1 MKNSKLSTRIGL
13 AFSILPIILIIT
25 IGITIF
31 EVNTSSKIT
40 SRVIDLRVPTANSS
54 LMMLNGINHSL
65 AALRG
70 WMLLGNE
77 KFKSERAA
85 AWDEEINPSLEAMK
99 KFSETWTNQKNVERL
114 ESIQTTLT
122 EFRGFQDEIE
132 AIAQTV
138 ENTPANK
145 LLLEE
150 AAPTAAAMVANITK
164 LIDLEAEQEATA
176 ERKALL
182 GMMADVRGTTGLSLA
197 AIRAYLL
204 SGDKA
209 FTNQFETLWAK
220 NIRRFGDLN
229 TQTNLL
235 NAEQLTAFSAFSKAR
250 TEFLPLPPQMFA
262 IRGAAGWNVANL
274 WLGTKAAPAAGT
286 IVQHLNAMVTDQK
299 GLMEADMGEATSK
312 IARLQFIEY
321 CFLAGGLIVS
331 VLVCLY
337 TTRSIV
343 GSIAN
348 PIKKASA
355 ELLEGADQMAGA
367 SSQVSSSSI
376 SLAESASEQAASLE
390 ETSASVEEMSSMIKR
405 TSDHAQNAKDITAQT
420 RSAADEGATDM
431 ESMSHAMDAIKLSS
445 DNIAKIIKTIDE
457 IAFQTNILALN
468 AAVEAARAGEAG
480 MGFAVVADEV
490 RNLAQRCAGAA
501 QETAEK
507 IQDSIEKSEQG
518 VTISGKV
525 AQRLGGIVEKATKV
539 DELVAEIASASR
551 EQAHGIEQVNTALSQ
566 MDKVTQ
572 TNAAS
577 AEESASASQEL
588 LAQAEALR
596 TTVVRL
602 KGVVEGSQEVQSQS
616 RGELSRTT
624 QNETYASEPISRR
637 SAIAVTSKADAK
649 VGLKKNGRPKKE
661 TVHASDAFD
670 ASRKQSEI
678 PMGDDFEEF

>member
-1 MKNSKLSTRIGL
+1 MNIIKKSKLSTKIGL
-13 AFSILPIILIIT
+13 GFSIVAFVLIAAV
-25 IGITIF
+25 GITIF
-31 EVNTSSKIT
+31 QVQKSSAVT
-40 SRVIDLRVPTANSS
+40 NRVVDLRVPTANAS

-77 KFKSERAA
+77 KFKSERKI
-85 AWDEEINPSLEAMK
+85 AWDKEITPSLESMLE
-99 KFSETWTNQKNVERL
+99 FSKTWTNPDNVSRL
-114 ESIQTTLT
+114 DSIQSTLT
-122 EFRGFQDEIE
+122 NFKTFQDEIE
-132 AIAQTV
+132 AIAQTT

-145 LLLEE
+145 ILFEE
-150 AAPTAAAMVANITK
+150 AAPMASLMVANITK
-164 LIDLEAEQEATA
+164 LIDLEAEQGATA

-204 SGDKA
+204 SGDET
-209 FTNQFETLWAK
+209 FTAQFETLWAK
-220 NIRRFGDLN
+220 NIRRFGDLT

-235 NAEQLTAFSAFSKAR
+235 TAKQLKAFNDFRKAR
-250 TEFLPLPPQMFA
+250 TEFLPLPPQMFT

-274 WLGTKAAPAAGT
+274 WLGTKAAPAAST
-286 IVQHLNAMVTDQK
+286 IVQHLDAMVANQK
-299 GLMEADMGEATSK
+299 GLMESDMIEAKSQ
-312 IARLQFIEY
+312 ISRLQVIEY
-321 CFLAGGLIVS
+321 ILLGAGLFLSVVVS
-331 VLVCLY
+331 LY
-337 TTRSIV
+337 IIRSI
-343 GSIAN
+343 SKPLTRATTD
-348 PIKKASA
+348 
-355 ELLEGADQMAGA
+355 LLDGADQMAGA
-367 SSQVSSSSI
+367 SNQVSSSSI
-376 SLAESASEQAASLE
+376 TLAEAASEQAASLE

-420 RSAADEGATDM
+420 RNAADEGATDM

-507 IQDSIEKSEQG
+507 IQDSIDKSAQG
-518 VTISGKV
+518 VVISGKV
-525 AQRLGGIVEKATKV
+525 AERLEGIVEKARQV

-551 EQAHGIEQVNTALSQ
+551 EQAHGIEQVNTALNQ

-577 AEESASASQEL
+577 AEESASASEEL
-588 LAQAEALR
+588 NAQSEVLR
-596 TTVVRL
+596 TTVLTL
-602 KGVVEGSQEVQSQS
+602 KEMVEGSREVQNRANGHHKQISQMNGTAHKPAV
-616 RGELSRTT
+616 RQVVHT
-624 QNETYASEPISRR
+624 AS
-637 SAIAVTSKADAK
+637 SANGVKAEA
-649 VGLKKNGRPKKE
+649 E
-661 TVHASDAFD
+661 MESSF
-670 ASRKQSEI
+670 
-678 PMGDDFEEF
+678 